1 MPKNHPSPLVYWSYH
16 TLRMLAY
23 CMLTLRFHLA
33 FLDLLP
39 DQHVLLHQ
47 VDANPL
53 NAAAKS
59 GNKELVQWL
68 ADECGVTHVY
78 NKVSISQKLHF

>member
-1 MPKNHPSPLVYWSYH
+1 MPKNSSQPFSILIMPHIVYASS
-16 TLRMLAY
+16 L
-23 CMLTLRFHLA
+23 LTLRFHLD

-47 VDANPL
+47 VDSNPL

-59 GNKELVQWL
+59 GNEELVHWL
-68 ADECGVTHVY
+68 VDECGVTNVY
-78 NKVSISQKLHF
+78 SRVSIS